1 MAGIAYSNP
10 SNILARVVL
19 EHIEN
24 ELKKRC
30 PYRDVWFRRQ
40 NNIWDNQSNFIYNIQ
55 DFDELIE
62 RIKTQLQH
70 NQFDKK
76 EFFYY
81 SLNRWYNY
89 WSARAVEQL
98 FIDQPNVNAVLN
110 EKDRLKD
117 FSIQGI
123 SFDLKTTKFPKG
135 FQKDFACAQKHPEML
150 IKWLYKNQSK
160 GRRFHLEN
168 RLFLVVFAANGE
180 HYKLKAEISWLQAL
194 IENYVSTFEPE
205 KLISVT
211 TATNKTALSDIIWA
225 TR

>member
-1 MAGIAYSNP
+1 MAGITYSNP

-24 ELKKRC
+24 ELKKRW

-55 DFDELIE
+55 DFEELIE
-62 RIKTQLQH
+62 RIKSQLQL

-117 FSIQGI
+117 FSIQEI

-135 FQKDFACAQKHPEML
+135 FQKDF
-150 IKWLYKNQSK
+150 
-160 GRRFHLEN
+160 
-168 RLFLVVFAANGE
+168 
-180 HYKLKAEISWLQAL
+180 
-194 IENYVSTFEPE
+194 
-205 KLISVT
+205 
-211 TATNKTALSDIIWA
+211 
-225 TR
+225 